1 MSDPVRPGLGFA
13 LALVTAFLW
22 GILPIFLA
30 ICLQVMDSPTITVY
44 RFLTAAVVVGLLL
57 WKRQQLP
64 RFFRLPMLIKL
75 MAVSAT
81 LMLVTNY
88 VTNVMGLLYLSPA
101 SAQVLMQIAPFAL
114 MIGGILLYKEH
125 FTRLQFIG
133 AISLLSGL
141 LLFFNHRLPQII
153 ASESE
158 DVAGIFF
165 IVVAALTWAAYALC
179 QKSLMRHMTAMQLT
193 LVLYIVGS
201 IMLLPFSEL
210 YHVLEMNRLQF
221 FALIFCCLNTLFGY
235 GAFTEA
241 MRVWHASRVSAVLA
255 LAPLFTFISMLIAE
269 RLLPS
274 MFTQPALNTTAYVG
288 ACMVIT
294 GSVLASLG
302 RERLRAIG

>member
-1 MSDPVRPGLGFA
+1 MSEPVRPGLGFA
-13 LALVTAFLW
+13 LALLTAFLW

-44 RFLTAAVVVGLLL
+44 RFITAATVVGLLL
-57 WKRQQLP
+57 WNKQRLPSFFQLP
-64 RFFRLPMLIKL
+64 LLIKV

-81 LMLVTNY
+81 LMLVINY

-114 MIGGILLYKEH
+114 MVGGILVYKEH

-133 AISLLSGL
+133 AISLVSGL

-158 DVAGIFF
+158 DVLGIVF
-165 IVVAALTWAAYALC
+165 IVIAALTWAAYALC
-179 QKSLMRHMTAMQLT
+179 QKALMRHLTAMQLT
-193 LVLYIVGS
+193 LILYIAGS
-201 IMLLPFSEL
+201 LMLIPFSEL
-210 YHVLEMNRLQF
+210 YHVFDMNTLQL
-221 FALIFCCLNTLFGY
+221 FALSFCCLNTIFGY

-255 LAPLFTFISMLIAE
+255 LAPLFTFLSMLIAE

-274 MFTQPALNTTAYVG
+274 MFTQPALNTAAYLG
-288 ACMVIT
+288 AFMVIA
-294 GSVLASLG
+294 GSVMASLG

>member
-1 MSDPVRPGLGFA
+1 MSNPVRPGLGFA
-13 LALVTAFLW
+13 LALFTAFLW

-44 RFLTAAVVVGLLL
+44 RFLTAAAVVGLLL
-57 WKRQQLP
+57 WKKQQLP
-64 RFFRLPMLIKL
+64 RFFRLPLLIKL

-125 FTRLQFIG
+125 FTLLQFIG
-133 AISLLSGL
+133 AVSLLSGL

-158 DVAGIFF
+158 DVLGIVF
-165 IVVAALTWAAYALC
+165 IVIAALTWAAYALC
-179 QKSLMRHMTAMQLT
+179 QKALMQHMTAMQLT

-201 IMLLPFSEL
+201 MMLLPFSEL
-210 YHVLEMNRLQF
+210 NHVWDMNRLQF
-221 FALIFCCLNTLFGY
+221 FALLFCCLNTIFGY

-288 ACMVIT
+288 AFMVIT

-302 RERLRAIG
+302 RERLRAVG